1 MIFKVLTFPKTTK
14 IKPKTHQN
22 EDAKKALQKPLQK
35 SILGPI
41 LASQTLP
48 KSKKKPIKT
57 MLKKRHEKKGQ
68 KSAKKTHLG
77 IHQPKIRVDLAPS
90 PPSDSLPY

>member
-41 LASQTLP
+41 LVSQTLP

-57 MLKKRHEKKGQ
+57 MLKKEREKKEPKMRQ
-68 KSAKKTHLG
+68 QDPLG
-77 IHQPKIRVDLAPS
+77 KPVLARNGKREN
-90 PPSDSLPY
+90 L